1 MHEVV
6 REEPC
11 EPNHAPDSG
20 KMYRVQSGVERY
32 AVKIITS
39 YLLIALIMALRR
51 HRACCWQSH

>member
-20 KMYRVQSGVERY
+20 KMYQVQSGVERY
-32 AVKIITS
+32 AVIIITS
-39 YLLIALIMALRR
+39 YLLIALIMVLRR
-51 HRACCWQSH
+51 Y